1 MPGGMG
7 RQTGHMRFVIYGA
20 GAVGGV
26 IGGRMF
32 EAGHEVVLIAR
43 GEHCAAIRRD
53 GLQLDSPDGTSRLA
67 IDAVDHPGQVDWRE
81 DDVVLLTVKSQ
92 DTGDALDALAAHAP
106 ESTTVVCAQN
116 GVDNERRALRKF
128 ERVYAICVM
137 CPTAHLRPGVVQA
150 HSTPITG
157 ILDVGRYP
165 SGVDECAL
173 SIAAALEAAT
183 FLSEPRDD
191 IMRWKYRKLITN
203 LGNAVQAL
211 CVRGQRGTP
220 RQGETLARLVRE
232 EAVECVAKAGIDVV
246 SEEDDTARRANHLQI
261 GVIGGQH
268 RSGGS
273 SWQSLERATGTIET
287 DYLNGEIV
295 LLGRSLGVPVPA
307 NALVQRRANELA
319 RTRQPPGSVSEAA
332 LLAELG
338 LG

>member
-1 MPGGMG
+1 
-7 RQTGHMRFVIYGA
+7 MRFVIYGA

-32 EAGHEVVLIAR
+32 EAEHEVVLIAR
-43 GEHCAAIRRD
+43 GDHYAAIRRD
-53 GLQLDSPDGTSRLA
+53 GLQLDSPEGTACLG
-67 IDAVDHPGQVDWRE
+67 IDAVAHPSQVDWRD

-92 DTGDALDALAAHAP
+92 DTGDALKALAAYAP
-106 ESTTVVCAQN
+106 ASTRVVCAQN
-116 GVDNERRALRKF
+116 GVDNERSALRKF

-165 SGVDECAL
+165 AGLDECAR
-173 SIAAALEAAT
+173 SIATALGAAT

-211 CVRGQRGTP
+211 CVRG
-220 RQGETLARLVRE
+220 RQGARRQGGTLARVVRE
-232 EAVECVAKAGIDVV
+232 EAAECVAMAGLDMV
-246 SEEDDTARRANHLQI
+246 SEEEDTARRADHLQI
-261 GVIGGQH
+261 GVIGSQH

-307 NALVQRRANELA
+307 NALVQRRANEMA
-319 RTRQPPGSVSEAA
+319 RTRQPPGSVSEAE

-338 LG
+338 LA

>member
-1 MPGGMG
+1 
-7 RQTGHMRFVIYGA
+7 MRFVICGA

-26 IGGRMF
+26 IGGRLF
-32 EAGHEVVLIAR
+32 QAGHEVVLIAR
-43 GEHCAAIRRD
+43 GEHFAAIRHD
-53 GLQLDSPDGTSRLA
+53 GLQLDSPDGTSRLP
-67 IDAVDHPGQVDWRE
+67 IDAVDHPGQVDWRD

-92 DTGDALDALAAHAP
+92 DTGDALDGLAASAP
-106 ESTTVVCAQN
+106 ASITVACAQN
-116 GVDNERRALRKF
+116 GIDNERRALRKF

-137 CPTAHLRPGVVQA
+137 CPTGHLRPGVVQA

-165 SGVDECAL
+165 SGVDACAR
-173 SIAAALEAAT
+173 SIAAAFEAAT

-211 CVRGQRGTP
+211 CSPSQRCAPGQG
-220 RQGETLARLVRE
+220 QTLARLVRA
-232 EAVECVAKAGIDVV
+232 EAAECVARAGIDLV
-246 SEEDDTARRANHLQI
+246 SEEEDAARRADHLQI
-261 GVIGGQH
+261 GVIGNQH
-268 RSGGS
+268 RPGGS

-307 NALVQRRANELA
+307 NALVQRRANDLA
-319 RTRQPPGSVSEAA
+319 RTRQPPGSFSEAG
-332 LLAELG
+332 LLAELR

>member
-1 MPGGMG
+1 
-7 RQTGHMRFVIYGA
+7 MRFVIYGA

-43 GEHCAAIRRD
+43 GEHFAALRRD

-67 IDAVDHPGQVDWRE
+67 IDAVDHPSQVDWRD
-81 DDVVLLTVKSQ
+81 DDVALLTVKSQ
-92 DTGDALDALAAHAP
+92 DTGDALGALAAYAP

-116 GVDNERRALRKF
+116 GVDNERRVLRKF

-165 SGVDECAL
+165 SGVDECAR
-173 SIAAALEAAT
+173 SIAAALEGAT

-211 CVRGQRGTP
+211 CVRGHRGAP
-220 RQGETLARLVRE
+220 GQGETLARLVRE
-232 EAVECVAKAGIDVV
+232 EAAECVAKAGIDLV
-246 SEEDDTARRANHLQI
+246 SEEEDSVRRADHLQI
-261 GVIGGQH
+261 GAIGSQH

-319 RTRQPPGSVSEAA
+319 RTRQPPGSVSETG

>member
-1 MPGGMG
+1 
-7 RQTGHMRFVIYGA
+7 MRFVIYGA

-26 IGGRMF
+26 IGCRLF

-53 GLQLDSPDGTSRLA
+53 GLRLESPVGSSTLP
-67 IDAVDHPGQVDWRE
+67 IDAVDHPSQVDWRD
-81 DDVVLLTVKSQ
+81 DDVVLLTMKSQ
-92 DTGDALDALAAHAP
+92 DTGDALDALAAYTPA
-106 ESTTVVCAQN
+106 SITVACVQN

-165 SGVDECAL
+165 SGVDDGTR
-173 SIAAALEAAT
+173 SIATALASAT
-183 FLSEPRDD
+183 FLTEPRED
-191 IMRWKYRKLITN
+191 IMRWKYRKLVTN
-203 LGNAVQAL
+203 LGNAVQGL
-211 CVRGQRGTP
+211 CSRGQRGGP
-220 RQGETLARLVRE
+220 SQAGTLVRLIRE
-232 EAVECVAKAGIDVV
+232 EAAECLAKAGIDAV
-246 SEEDDTARRANHLQI
+246 SEDEDAARRADHLQV
-261 GVIGGQH
+261 GTVGSQH
-268 RSGGS
+268 RPGGS
-273 SWQSLERATGTIET
+273 TWQSLERATGTVET

-295 LLGRSLGVPVPA
+295 LLGRSLGIPVPA
-307 NALVQRRANELA
+307 NTLVQRRANEMA
-319 RTRQPPGSVSEAA
+319 WTRQPPGSVSEAE